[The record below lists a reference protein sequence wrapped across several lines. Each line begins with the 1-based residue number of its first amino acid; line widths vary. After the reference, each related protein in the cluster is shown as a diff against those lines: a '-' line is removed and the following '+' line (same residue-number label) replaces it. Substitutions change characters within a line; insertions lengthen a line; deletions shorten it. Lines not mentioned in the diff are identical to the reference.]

1 MARFAHF
8 FIKYKHEFAPH
19 HWEDRQR
26 HLGRLFEE
34 DSSIDFRLGEGE
46 TQKVFNHRVYHLLSA
61 PEIIVMQF
69 ANSIDIPIEDEGCQV
84 FFLGV
89 ENNREVEV
97 SFECYIIDG

>member
-26 HLGRLFEE
+26 HLGSLFEE

-46 TQKVFNHRVYHLLSA
+46 TQKVFNHRVYHLL
-61 PEIIVMQF
+61 
-69 ANSIDIPIEDEGCQV
+69 
-84 FFLGV
+84 
-89 ENNREVEV
+89 
-97 SFECYIIDG
+97 

>member
-19 HWEDRQR
+19 HWEDRQH

-46 TQKVFNHRVYHLLSA
+46 TQKVFNHRVYHL
-61 PEIIVMQF
+61 
-69 ANSIDIPIEDEGCQV
+69 
-84 FFLGV
+84 
-89 ENNREVEV
+89 
-97 SFECYIIDG
+97 